1 MSCSGRSAVQRGCL
15 RGLPLGL
22 LLGLTSAGLILG
34 LTSAG
39 LTSAGLTSA
48 GLTSAG
54 LTISAWTPVSGS
66 SNSASLDSEMRDGA
80 ANLVAKKEEAGRRG
94 RTGIAGGPPPVTVT
108 VPACGGNEP
117 NLAMPVE
124 GLCAQAVSMCSDTT
138 DPSDVMF
145 WIYQGPPG
153 VSAPVPGQWRLVGQ
167 ACLHTGEVSE
177 RAVPAFTVEDFRRL
191 PLPAGGVRIQ
201 PATLRTLVNVETNV
215 YVDSRP
221 VVLTTTLLGMP
232 VRVRATPAGYTW
244 TFGDGSRLR
253 TTDPGGP
260 FPRMSTTHV
269 YRLPGRW
276 LVTLVTSYTGE
287 YSVAGGPWL
296 PVDGEA
302 DVPSPA
308 VTLTVVETRARLV
321 DQPLP

>member
-1 MSCSGRSAVQRGCL
+1 MSWSGGSAVH
-15 RGLPLGL
+15 RGLFLGL
-22 LLGLTSAGLILG
+22 LLGLTSSGP
-34 LTSAG
+34 
-39 LTSAGLTSA
+39 
-48 GLTSAG
+48 
-54 LTISAWTPVSGS
+54 TISGWTLVASP
-66 SNSASLDSEMRDGA
+66 SNSASLDTEMRDGA
-80 ANLVAKKEEAGRRG
+80 ANLVARKEEAGRRAE
-94 RTGIAGGPPPVTVT
+94 ISVAGGPPPVTVA

-117 NLAMPVE
+117 NLAMPIE
-124 GLCAQAVSMCSDTT
+124 GLCSQAVAMCSDTA
-138 DPSDVMF
+138 DPSDAMF

-167 ACLHTGEVSE
+167 ACLHRGEVSG

-191 PLPAGGVRIQ
+191 PLPASGIRIQ

-221 VVLTTTLLGMP
+221 VVLTATLLGMP
-232 VRVRATPAGYTW
+232 VRVRATPARYAW

-260 FPRMSTTHV
+260 YPRMSTTHV
-269 YRLPGRW
+269 YRLPGRS

-287 YSVAGGPWL
+287 YSIAGGPWL

-308 VTLTVVETRARLV
+308 VALTVVEARARLV
-321 DQPLP
+321 DQPLR